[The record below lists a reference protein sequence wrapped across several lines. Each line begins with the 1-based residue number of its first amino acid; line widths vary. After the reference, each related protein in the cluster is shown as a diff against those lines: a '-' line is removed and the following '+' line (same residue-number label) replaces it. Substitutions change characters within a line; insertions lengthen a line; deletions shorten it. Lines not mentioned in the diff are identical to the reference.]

1 MSVVVQKKQHEPAPK
16 ASAFLPVFDNPAPSE
31 AQELKQLP
39 VIVVGN
45 GPVGMRVVSDI
56 FARNRKQPVVL
67 YGKEEHL
74 PYDRVKLS
82 SWLVGDVDWQALVK
96 PFRRPFGSS
105 LEERFGVSVTSIN
118 PDDHSIT
125 DSCGQTRVYDKLILA
140 TGSSAFVPDIPGI
153 DGEGVYT
160 LRNLSDALNLMARR
174 ARSHH
179 TVVIGGG
186 LLGLETARGMQPM
199 NTRVT
204 IVEHSDRLMA
214 NQLDERSGHLLKENI
229 ESMGFDVI
237 IGDGIKQVLGTPRIS
252 GVRLHSGKVIHCD
265 TVVVATGIRPHL
277 ELARQAGLAYGRGI
291 TVDDRMRSSHPDIY
305 AVGECAEHR
314 GNVYGLV
321 APGYEQAGVAASD
334 IAGEQSKYYGSIVA
348 SRLKVI
354 GKDVFSVGP
363 VGHTANP
370 AVGKSLIYED
380 ARSGVYRKLLIDRDR
395 LAGAIGLGEWAQSLR
410 VQTTVTNKQR
420 IYPWHRIRF
429 KRTGNLWPADS
440 GDDVLSWPD
449 SVIVCQCTS
458 TTRGRISEVIAQ
470 GTNSIEGVTT
480 VCGAGSVCGS
490 CKPLINQ
497 LLGNNE
503 TEAAISGIPW
513 IIGFM
518 VVSAIACALILF
530 SPVVP
535 YASSVQQS
543 FELFNRTV
551 SWHWDNLWRSTLLKQ
566 ITGFTV
572 LGAIALASTLSLRK
586 RWLQLKSYGSF
597 DGWRIAHLALSV
609 IALIALLLHTGFRM
623 GHGLNFYLM
632 SLFIA
637 LSILGVFTAVTL
649 GYAHQMKPAMASTL
663 RKHTTRWH
671 IYLTWPIPV
680 LLGWHI
686 LKGYWY

>member
-1 MSVVVQKKQHEPAPK
+1 MAVVVQQERDEPTHQSSPL
-16 ASAFLPVFDNPAPSE
+16 SPVFSNPPHVT
-31 AQELKQLP
+31 AQALQQRP
-39 VIVVGN
+39 VVVVGN
-45 GPVGMRVVSDI
+45 GPVGMRAVSDI

-67 YGKEEHL
+67 YGKEEWQ
-74 PYDRVKLS
+74 PYDRIKLS

-105 LEERFGVSVTSIN
+105 LDERFGVCVTSIN
-118 PDDHSIT
+118 LDDNSIT
-125 DSCGQTRVYDKLILA
+125 DSCGQTVKYHKLILA
-140 TGSSAFVPDIPGI
+140 TGSSAYVPDIPGI
-153 DGEGVYT
+153 EGEGVYT

-199 NTRVT
+199 NTQVT

-214 NQLDERSGHLLKENI
+214 NQLDERSGQLLKDNI

-237 IGDGIKQVLGTPRIS
+237 IGDGIKEVLGTPRIS
-252 GVRLHSGKVIHCD
+252 GVRLHSGRIIDCD
-265 TVVVATGIRPHL
+265 TIVVATGIRPHL

-291 TVDDRMRSSHPDIY
+291 TVDDRMRTSHRDIY

-334 IAGEQSKYYGSIVA
+334 IAGKESKYSGSIVA

-380 ARSGVYRKLLIDRDR
+380 AQSGVYRKLLIDRQR
-395 LAGAIGLGEWAQSLR
+395 LTGAIGLGEWPQSLR
-410 VQTTVTNKQR
+410 VQTSVTNGER
-420 IYPWHRIRF
+420 VHPWQRIRF

-470 GTNSIEGVTT
+470 GSDTIEEVGT

-497 LLGNNE
+497 LLGN
-503 TEAAISGIPW
+503 TEPDAAIGGVPW
-513 IIGFM
+513 LVGFM
-518 VVSAIACALILF
+518 VLSTIACALILF

-535 YASSVQQS
+535 YASSVQS
-543 FELFNRTV
+543 FELLSRTV

-597 DGWRIAHLALSV
+597 DGWRIAHLGLSV

-632 SLFIA
+632 SLFVA
-637 LSILGVFTAVTL
+637 LSVLGVFTAVTL
-649 GYAHQMKPAMASTL
+649 SYAHQIKPATASTL

-671 IYLTWPIPV
+671 IYLAWPIPV

>member
-1 MSVVVQKKQHEPAPK
+1 MSVVVQQKQDEPTHLSSQSSPVVNDSLHGK
-16 ASAFLPVFDNPAPSE
+16 AQV
-31 AQELKQLP
+31 AQQLP
-39 VIVVGN
+39 VVVVGN

-56 FARNRKQPVVL
+56 FARNRKQAVVL
-67 YGKEEHL
+67 YGQEEYL
-74 PYDRVKLS
+74 PYDRIKLS

-105 LEERFGVSVTSIN
+105 LEERFGVCVTSIN
-118 PDDHSIT
+118 PNENSIL
-125 DSCGQTRVYDKLILA
+125 DSCGQTIRYSKLILA

-153 DGEGVYT
+153 EGEGVYT

-214 NQLDERSGHLLKENI
+214 NQLDERSGRLLKENI
-229 ESMGFDVI
+229 ESMGFDVM
-237 IGDGIKQVLGTPRIS
+237 IGDGIKEVLGTPRIS
-252 GVRLHSGKVIHCD
+252 GVRLHSGRIIDCD
-265 TVVVATGIRPHL
+265 TIIVATGIRPHL

-291 TVDDRMRSSHPDIY
+291 TVDDHMRTSHPDIY

-321 APGYEQAGVAASD
+321 APGYEQAGVAVSD
-334 IAGEQSKYYGSIVA
+334 IAGEESKYSGSIVA

-380 ARSGVYRKLLIDRDR
+380 AESGVYRKLLIDRER
-395 LAGAIGLGEWAQSLR
+395 LAGAIGLGEWPQSLR
-410 VQTTVTNKQR
+410 VQTSVTNKQR
-420 IYPWHRIRF
+420 IYPWHQIRF

-458 TTRGRISEVIAQ
+458 TTRGRIREVIAQ
-470 GTNSIEGVTT
+470 GSDSAAGVTT

-497 LLGNNE
+497 LLGNSE
-503 TEAAISGIPW
+503 PEAAISGVPW
-513 IIGFM
+513 IVGLM
-518 VVSAIACALILF
+518 VVSAISCALILF

-535 YASSVQQS
+535 YASSVQS
-543 FELFNRTV
+543 FELFSRTV

-572 LGAIALASTLSLRK
+572 LAAVALASTLSLRK
-586 RWLQLKSYGSF
+586 RWLNLKSYGSF

-623 GHGLNFYLM
+623 GHGLNFYLV

-637 LSILGVFTAVTL
+637 LSVLGVFTAVTL
-649 GYAHQMKPAMASTL
+649 SYAHQMKPAMASTL